1 MSETQTRPIRLM
13 RLIAR
18 LNVGGPAIHVSLLT
32 QKLSPPDYES
42 TLVCGNIDDEEGDMR
57 YYAEERGV
65 TPVIVPELGRSLNP
79 VRDLVTIIR
88 IIRLIRRLKPDVV
101 HTHTAKAGFVGRVA
115 AWLTG
120 VPVIVHTFHGHVF
133 QGYFSPMLTRIFL
146 LLERITARMTDSVIT
161 LSEGLRREL
170 TEDYRVT
177 RKSRITVLP
186 LGLDLHAF
194 ITIPRKCGR
203 FREAAG
209 IPPEAPLIGIVGRL
223 VPVKNHALFLESAA
237 EIVKIL
243 PQARFAVIGDGELR
257 SALEAQ
263 AERLGLRDRVIFT
276 GWLRDLAEVYSD
288 LDVLVIS
295 SVNEGTPVSVIEALA
310 AGCPVVGTRVGG
322 LPDILEG
329 GTLGTLVPSG
339 DVHALA
345 EAIAAVVQ
353 SPPET
358 ESSRA
363 LMNERYGIDR
373 LVHDL
378 DALYRGLLARKR
390 SSRKRGA

>member
-1 MSETQTRPIRLM
+1 MSESQTKPIRIL

-32 QKLSPPDYES
+32 QKFSAPGYES
-42 TLVCGNIDDEEGDMR
+42 TLACGSIDHDEGDML

-65 TPVIVPELGRSLNP
+65 TPVIIPELGRSLNP
-79 VRDLVTIIR
+79 VRDLVTVFKVF
-88 IIRLIRRLKPDVV
+88 RLIRQLKPDVV

-115 AWLTG
+115 AWMAG

-133 QGYFSPMLTRIFL
+133 QGYFSPTLTRIFL
-146 LLERITARMTDSVIT
+146 FLERTTARMTDSVIT
-161 LSEGLRREL
+161 LSDGLRREL

-186 LGLDLHAF
+186 LGLDLHSF
-194 ITIPRKCGR
+194 IEMPRKQGK
-203 FREAAG
+203 FRAAFG
-209 IPPEAPLIGIVGRL
+209 IDADVPLIGIVGRL
-223 VPVKNHALFLESAA
+223 VPVKNHALFLQAA
-237 EIVKIL
+237 ARVLTSL
-243 PQARFAVIGDGELR
+243 PDARFAVVGDGRLR
-257 SALEAQ
+257 ADLEVLTDQ
-263 AERLGLRDRVIFT
+263 LGLRDRVIFT
-276 GWLRDLAEVYSD
+276 GWLRDLADVYSD
-288 LDVLVIS
+288 LDALVIS

-310 AGCPVVGTRVGG
+310 SGCPVVGTRVGG

-329 GTLGTLVPSG
+329 GALGTLVPSG
-339 DVHALA
+339 DAEALA
-345 EAIAAVVQ
+345 VAITDAISTPPNTEQ
-353 SPPET
+353 S
-358 ESSRA
+358 RW

-390 SSRKRGA
+390 FTRKRGA